1 MADKFLR
8 NNAGIVTEKEAT
20 VISAGAG
27 NAGQIVALDVTG
39 KLDNSVMPTGIG
51 IKATIAPA
59 SEALTAGNFVNLWN
73 DAGTLKVR
81 KADATTSGKY
91 ADGFVL
97 AAVAQGNNATVYLE
111 GINTQ
116 ITGLTGGTQYYLATT
131 AGGVTA
137 TAPSASGNIVQRIG
151 KGFSATE
158 IGFEPSQPIVLA

>member
-1 MADKFLR
+1 MADKFLK

-27 NAGQIVALDVTG
+27 NAGNVVALDATG
-39 KLDNSVMPTGIG
+39 KLDNSVMPSGIG
-51 IKATIAPA
+51 AKTSIAPA
-59 SEALTAGNFVNLWN
+59 SEALTAGNYVNLWN

-97 AAVAQGNNATVYLE
+97 AAVTQGNNATVYLE
-111 GINTQ
+111 GTNTQ
-116 ITGLTGGTQYYLATT
+116 LSGLTAGSQYYLATT
-131 AGGVTA
+131 AGGGTA
-137 TAPSASGNIVQRIG
+137 TAPSASGNVVQRLG
-151 KGFSATE
+151 KAFSATE